1 MKRIALSF
9 GLLGALSVG
18 LLSCAKS
25 EKGFTIRGEAP
36 EGQEIAVLVYDTPA
50 GEPVRDTV
58 KVVDGRYAFC
68 GKVDDVVP
76 GSILF
81 PREGEKPQRVGIY
94 VENAPLT
101 VLGDHRVTGGPNN
114 DFSEVLHSATDT
126 LDRNAPDFRQNLI
139 RVIGE
144 CVAAHPDVEVAA
156 FIYYIYNQDT
166 PTDAY
171 EEGFNRFTDKVKNS
185 EMARRARE
193 EIASR
198 KATAPGVQAP
208 DFTLNDPDGKPLT
221 LSSLRGQYV
230 ILDFWASWCKP
241 CRESIPGMKELY
253 AKYHEKG
260 VEILGISDDNKE
272 ESWKK
277 ALEEEQMPWPQVID
291 EFPEKNRP
299 ARVGTLYG
307 VHYIPSYFLLDKEG
321 RIIGRMDHDGL
332 VAELAKLLD

>member
-9 GLLGALSVG
+9 GLLGALAAG

-81 PREGEKPQRVGIY
+81 PREGEKLQRVGIY

-114 DFSEVLHSATDT
+114 DFS
-126 LDRNAPDFRQNLI
+126 DFRQNLI

-208 DFTLNDPDGKPLT
+208 DFTLNDPDGKPSLPCAASM
-221 LSSLRGQYV
+221 SSWISGLPG
-230 ILDFWASWCKP
+230 ASLAAKAF
-241 CRESIPGMKELY
+241 PG
-253 AKYHEKG
+253 
-260 VEILGISDDNKE
+260 
-272 ESWKK
+272 
-277 ALEEEQMPWPQVID
+277 
-291 EFPEKNRP
+291 
-299 ARVGTLYG
+299 
-307 VHYIPSYFLLDKEG
+307 
-321 RIIGRMDHDGL
+321 
-332 VAELAKLLD
+332 